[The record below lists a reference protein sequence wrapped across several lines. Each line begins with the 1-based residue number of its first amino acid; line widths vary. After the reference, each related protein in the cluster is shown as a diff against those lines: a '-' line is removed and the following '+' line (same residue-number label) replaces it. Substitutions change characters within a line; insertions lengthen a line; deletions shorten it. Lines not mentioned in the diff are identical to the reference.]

1 MPPTGKEGLYALIRA
16 FIHHLLVCNY
26 APGSIE
32 GMGICVEHFARYL
45 EDRGL
50 YEIRSVTK
58 ADMEEYLLIIREPFR
73 VRKAE
78 DGGDTGHRSQSGTIK
93 HAKKTRLMKDYTICN
108 RWRVISVFFRFLVKR
123 GHLLYNPAAAIEPPR
138 VVDKVEKK
146 ALSLDEMEALLSS
159 PDVKKRDGLRDRAL
173 LELIYS
179 TGLRKSELMNLELFD
194 VDIPERTV
202 RIRKGKGR
210 KERVVPLGEVAAS
223 YLQRY
228 LEKSRPLFCRGR
240 VRKALFLGKAG
251 LPLCALG
258 IDRIVKIHAARS
270 GLTTNVTPHIIRHTC
285 ASTLLAGGADIFS
298 IQKLLGHARAE
309 YTQRYLHST
318 LGDLRKVHEH
328 CHPRG
333 KSV

>member
-1 MPPTGKEGLYALIRA
+1 MPPTGKEGLYALTRA
-16 FIHHLLVCNY
+16 FIHHLHVCNY

-32 GMGICVEHFARYL
+32 GMEICVEHFARYL

-58 ADMEEYLLIIREPFR
+58 SDMEDYLIVIREPF
-73 VRKAE
+73 
-78 DGGDTGHRSQSGTIK
+78 SGRRTK
-93 HAKKTRLMKDYTICN
+93 HTRLMKDYTICN

-123 GHLLYNPAAAIEPPR
+123 GHLLYNPSAAIDPPR
-138 VVDKVEKK
+138 VVDKGERKP
-146 ALSLDEMEALLSS
+146 LTLDEMEALLSS

-173 LELIYS
+173 LELLYS
-179 TGLRKSELMNLELFD
+179 TGLRKSELMSLELFD

-240 VRKALFLGKAG
+240 VGKALFLGKAG
-251 LPLCALG
+251 LPLCTHG
-258 IDRIVKIHAARS
+258 IERIVKIHAARS
-270 GLTTNVTPHIIRHTC
+270 GITANVTPHILRHTC
-285 ASTLLAGGADIFS
+285 ASHLLAGGADIFS

-318 LGDLRKVHEH
+318 LGDLRRVHEH

>member
-1 MPPTGKEGLYALIRA
+1 MPPKGKEGLYALIRV
-16 FIHHLLVCNY
+16 FIHHLHVSNY

-32 GMGICVEHFARYL
+32 GMRICVEHFARYL

-58 ADMEEYLLIIREPFR
+58 ANMEEYLIVIREPFR
-73 VRKAE
+73 ARRAE
-78 DGGDTGHRSQSGTIK
+78 DGGETGHRSQSGKTK
-93 HAKKTRLMKDYTICN
+93 HVKETRQMKDYTICN

-123 GHLLYNPAAAIEPPR
+123 GYLLHNPIATIDPPR
-138 VVDKVEKK
+138 ILDKIEKR
-146 ALSLDEMEALLSS
+146 ALTSDEMEALLSS
-159 PDVKKRDGLRDRAL
+159 PDVRKRDGLRDRAL

-179 TGLRKSELMNLELFD
+179 TGLRKSELISQEIFD

-202 RIRKGKGR
+202 RIRQGKGR
-210 KERVVPLGEVAAS
+210 KERVLPLGEVAAS
-223 YLQRY
+223 YLEQY
-228 LEKSRPLFCRGR
+228 LKKSRPLFCRGR

-251 LPLCALG
+251 LPLCTHG
-258 IDRIVKIHAARS
+258 VERIVKIHAARS
-270 GLTTNVTPHIIRHTC
+270 GITSNVTPHILRHTC
-285 ASTLLAGGADIFS
+285 ATHLLAGGADIFS
-298 IQKLLGHARAE
+298 IQKLLGHSRAE

-318 LGDLRKVHEH
+318 PCDLRTVHEH

>member
-1 MPPTGKEGLYALIRA
+1 MSPTGKKGLYALTAA
-16 FIHHLLVCNY
+16 FIRHLHVSNY

-32 GMGICVEHFARYL
+32 GMKICVEHFARYL

-58 ADMEEYLLIIREPFR
+58 SDMEDYLIVIREPFR
-73 VRKAE
+73 VRRTE
-78 DGGDTGHRSQSGTIK
+78 DMGNTRHRRQ
-93 HAKKTRLMKDYTICN
+93 AKQRRQMKDYTICN
-108 RWRVISVFFRFLVKR
+108 RWRVISVFFRFLVRR
-123 GHLLYNPAAAIEPPR
+123 GYLLYNPAAAIDPPR
-138 VVDKVEKK
+138 VVDKVERKP
-146 ALSLDEMEALLSS
+146 LTLDEMEALLSS

-173 LELIYS
+173 LELLYS
-179 TGLRKSELMNLELFD
+179 TGLRKSELMSLEIFD

-210 KERVVPLGEVAAS
+210 KERVLPLGEVAAS

-251 LPLCALG
+251 LPLCAHG

-285 ASTLLAGGADIFS
+285 ASHLLAGGADIFS
-298 IQKLLGHARAE
+298 IQKLLGHSRAE